1 MLRELYI
8 ENLAVIEKAVI
19 QLTQGFNVFT
29 GETGAGKSIL
39 INGINAVLGQRTNKD
54 IVRTGCKKAV
64 VSALFDIDKN
74 IAENLSDLGID
85 SEEGQILISRE
96 INSDGRSVARIN
108 SRVVNVSV
116 IREIGSMLVNIHGQ
130 HDNQILL
137 SPEKH
142 ISILDSF
149 GELESDKKK
158 YHDKFR
164 KLQDISRKI
173 KNIKADE
180 SSKKQRIA
188 YLTDVVNEIEGYN
201 LTEDEDI
208 IVNEEYDTLKNSA
221 SIRQTVFETN
231 SILVGTDD
239 EEGVDALVLNAARN
253 LSLNSELHKKFDE
266 LAQRLNA
273 VSIEISD
280 ISDELNGIAD
290 SLDIDPQRF
299 DWLSDRK
306 EDIRKITR
314 KYGPDLKDVL
324 QLLESSLSELNELRS
339 SDSTVTSLIQE
350 QQQLLKDVTKLAKE
364 LSEKRKAAADKF
376 TKQVISEL
384 EFLNMPNVKIVVD
397 FKTGKL
403 MADGMDIVEFLIS
416 SNIGEEPKP
425 IAKIASG
432 GELSRIMLALKNVIA
447 DKDNIPTLIFDEID
461 TGVSG
466 RAAQKI
472 GLKLSEISS
481 HRQVICVTHLAQ
493 IAIMG
498 DNHILIEKQVHEGRT
513 ITKVRTLENDERKY
527 EIARIMGGDNVSEL
541 LLKNAEEMLLNAK
554 K

>member
-1 MLRELYI
+1 M
-8 ENLAVIEKAVI
+8 
-19 QLTQGFNVFT
+19 T
-29 GETGAGKSIL
+29 
-39 INGINAVLGQRTNKD
+39 
-54 IVRTGCKKAV
+54 
-64 VSALFDIDKN
+64 
-74 IAENLSDLGID
+74 
-85 SEEGQILISRE
+85 
-96 INSDGRSVARIN
+96 
-108 SRVVNVSV
+108 
-116 IREIGSMLVNIHGQ
+116 
-130 HDNQILL
+130 
-137 SPEKH
+137 
-142 ISILDSF
+142 
-149 GELESDKKK
+149 KKK

-164 KLQDISRKI
+164 ELQDISRKI

-280 ISDELNGIAD
+280 ISDELNGIVD

-364 LSEKRKAAADKF
+364 LSEKRKAAADRF

>member
-164 KLQDISRKI
+164 ELQDISRKI

-280 ISDELNGIAD
+280 ISDELSGIVD

-364 LSEKRKAAADKF
+364 LSEKRKAAADRF